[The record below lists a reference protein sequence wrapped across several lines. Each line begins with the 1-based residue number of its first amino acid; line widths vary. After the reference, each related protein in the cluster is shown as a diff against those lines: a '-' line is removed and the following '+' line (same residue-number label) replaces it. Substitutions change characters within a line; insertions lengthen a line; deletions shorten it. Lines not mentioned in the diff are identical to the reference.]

1 MDLTRNVILLL
12 CAIAA
17 AVVFTLMGF
26 GAWDYEHELGVLG
39 LAVTLGLASRLP

>member
-12 CAIAA
+12 CAIVAA
-17 AVVFTLMGF
+17 IVFTLMGF
-26 GAWDYEHELGVLG
+26 DVWTYEHPFGILG